1 MSFKLAA
8 QPEESV
14 SEASCGSASKE
25 DEPQALSPLHHKQSA
40 LESAAPEGVELV
52 DIAEGAAE
60 SDFSEQSTTT
70 ESRSC
75 LCAEKSSTPK
85 EEETKGVVT
94 NKSGDF
100 TTEEEPGSVVQV
112 NRDPNGNSDLTGYE
126 TPVSNIQKEDL
137 HQETVKSSSKPG
149 SDLKE
154 ASNTC
159 EEHGSASGTN
169 CETSS
174 TSHQEELSKDKWP
187 DEMSL
192 QRESSLT
199 QTVESWTEQ
208 KSTKEH
214 DTAPSEGLCPV
225 AGIDDGSEI
234 RTTSPSAD
242 IQQHLPPAVS
252 VTSSTTEVSQEMT
265 CRVATPSASDKQK
278 YQFESSGS
286 FSEML
291 DLAGALPLPLETR
304 DLGQMR
310 RKSMPANI
318 SALVGSSLA
327 KLSLEDHVPGDEEGN
342 QLEDMGDCVL
352 SEYSG
357 PMPSPADVP
366 SSGDT
371 PLCFLS
377 GVSEV
382 DKDLVTSVVSAQKKV
397 QQQECKEIVPESP
410 QKKLFE
416 RKDPPVKAT
425 MILEKAVTSGVKP
438 DRLRIPVTSSKD
450 RLSEFRLESG
460 LPGDLKIQ
468 AIPEVDIE
476 KDPSREAS
484 PIPPDNSFTFTVIET
499 GGKAPPTP
507 TTPKSPIDTPVEIVE
522 EKATKDGLPEVTA
535 KNDPEAETASNDETE
550 EIPKSELEISEE
562 ECNKPQIAQ
571 SQSIENTET
580 DGSKVNMEDGT
591 SSRLEIEKQETLK
604 TSEVSSTEKPSSEE
618 DAEIQLQEGTVD
630 KDSVNPHISPAV
642 IIIPQ
647 AQVEEEADE
656 DNDIEIAEEPQ
667 EVMEEP
673 DVSPKAN
680 QGEESE
686 TKEVLKEEHST
697 EEVRLASSDQE
708 REDPK
713 PGAEERS
720 DSAQN
725 SDGRDSATD
734 DFQSSPHLDHNQP
747 VRGATDGCVKE
758 DKVSDITQIKSERDS
773 KEHGEALKEDQ
784 TGTQEGEEVVPD
796 AAAGEREQNK
806 KEDEDVETGQ
816 EVEETSDMVHHTS
829 QAANNE
835 TTTEASVVDT
845 DSGLMESQGT

>member
-1 MSFKLAA
+1 MSFELTA

-14 SEASCGSASKE
+14 SEGSCGSASKE
-25 DEPQALSPLHHKQSA
+25 DEPQALSPRHHKQSA
-40 LESAAPEGVELV
+40 LESAVPEGVELV
-52 DIAEGAAE
+52 HIAEGAAE
-60 SDFSEQSTTT
+60 SDLSEQSRTT
-70 ESRSC
+70 ESRPC
-75 LCAEKSSTPK
+75 LCAEESLTPK

-100 TTEEEPGSVVQV
+100 TLEEPEPVVQV
-112 NRDPNGNSDLTGYE
+112 DEDPNGSSDVIVHE
-126 TPVSNIQKEDL
+126 TPVNNIKKEDP
-137 HQETVKSSSKPG
+137 HQEMVKSSPEPG
-149 SDLKE
+149 PDLKE

-174 TSHQEELSKDKWP
+174 TSHQEELSKDKCP

-192 QRESSLT
+192 QQESSLT
-199 QTVESWTEQ
+199 LTVESSTEQ
-208 KSTKEH
+208 KSSKEH
-214 DTAPSEGLCPV
+214 DMAPSEGLCPV

-234 RTTSPSAD
+234 KTSSSPFAD

-252 VTSSTTEVSQEMT
+252 VTSSTTEASQDT
-265 CRVATPSASDKQK
+265 ICRVATPSASDKQK
-278 YQFESSGS
+278 YQLESSGS

-291 DLAGALPLPLETR
+291 DLAGALPQPSLETR
-304 DLGQMR
+304 DLAQMR

-327 KLSLEDHVPGDEEGN
+327 KLSLEDHASGDEGEY

-382 DKDLVTSVVSAQKKV
+382 DKDLVATVVSAQKV

-438 DRLRIPVTSSKD
+438 DRLRIPMTSSKD

-507 TTPKSPIDTPVEIVE
+507 TTPKSPTDTPVEIAE
-522 EKATKDGLPEVTA
+522 EKVTKDGLPEVTA
-535 KNDPEAETASNDETE
+535 KNYPEAKRSNNDKTE
-550 EIPKSELEISEE
+550 EIPKSGLEISEE

-571 SQSIENTET
+571 SQSIGNTEA

-618 DAEIQLQEGTVD
+618 NAENQLQEVTVD
-630 KDSVNPHISPAV
+630 KICLNPHISPAV

-647 AQVEEEADE
+647 AQVEDEADE

-667 EVMEEP
+667 EVMEE
-673 DVSPKAN
+673 VNVLPKAN

-686 TKEVLKEEHST
+686 TKEVVKEEHNT
-697 EEVRLASSDQE
+697 EEVRLTSSDQE

-713 PGAEERS
+713 PGAEELS

-725 SDGRDSATD
+725 SDGRDPATD
-734 DFQSSPHLDHNQP
+734 NFQSSPHLDHDQS
-747 VRGATDGCVKE
+747 VRGAKDGCVKE
-758 DKVSDITQIKSERDS
+758 DKVSDITQIKSEQVS

-784 TGTQEGEEVVPD
+784 TGKQEGEEVVPD

-806 KEDEDVETGQ
+806 KEDKDVETGQ
-816 EVEETSDMVHHTS
+816 KVEETSDMVRHTS

-835 TTTEASVVDT
+835 TTTGASVVDT

>member
-1 MSFKLAA
+1 MSFKLTA

-14 SEASCGSASKE
+14 SEASCGSTSKE
-25 DEPQALSPLHHKQSA
+25 DEPLALSPRHHKQSA

-60 SDFSEQSTTT
+60 SDLSEQSTTT
-70 ESRSC
+70 KLRPC
-75 LCAEKSSTPK
+75 LCAEESLTPK

-100 TTEEEPGSVVQV
+100 TLKEPEPVVQV
-112 NRDPNGNSDLTGYE
+112 NKDPNGNSDIIVHE
-126 TPVSNIQKEDL
+126 TPVSDIQKEDP
-137 HQETVKSSSKPG
+137 HQETVKSSPESGP
-149 SDLKE
+149 DLKE
-154 ASNTC
+154 ALNTC
-159 EEHGSASGTN
+159 EEHGSASGTD

-174 TSHQEELSKDKWP
+174 TSHQEELSKDKCP

-192 QRESSLT
+192 QQESSLT
-199 QTVESWTEQ
+199 QTVESSTEQ
-208 KSTKEH
+208 KSTKVH

-234 RTTSPSAD
+234 KTSSPSAD

-252 VTSSTTEVSQEMT
+252 VTSSTTEVSQET
-265 CRVATPSASDKQK
+265 ICRVASPSASDKQK

-291 DLAGALPLPLETR
+291 DLAGALLQPSLETR
-304 DLGQMR
+304 DLAQMR

-327 KLSLEDHVPGDEEGN
+327 KLSLEDHAPGNEGEN

-382 DKDLVTSVVSAQKKV
+382 DKDLVATVVSAQKEV
-397 QQQECKEIVPESP
+397 QQECKEIVPESP
-410 QKKLFE
+410 QKKPFE

-438 DRLRIPVTSSKD
+438 DRLRIPMTSSKD

-499 GGKAPPTP
+499 AGKAPPTP
-507 TTPKSPIDTPVEIVE
+507 TTPKSPTDISVEIAE

-535 KNDPEAETASNDETE
+535 KNDPEAERSNNDKTE

-562 ECNKPQIAQ
+562 DCNKPQIAQ
-571 SQSIENTET
+571 SQSIKNTEA
-580 DGSKVNMEDGT
+580 DDSKVNTENGT
-591 SSRLEIEKQETLK
+591 SRLEIEKQETLK
-604 TSEVSSTEKPSSEE
+604 TSEVSSIERPSSEE
-618 DAEIQLQEGTVD
+618 NAKIQLQEVTVE
-630 KDSVNPHISPAV
+630 NPHISPAL

-667 EVMEEP
+667 EVMEEA

-686 TKEVLKEEHST
+686 TKEVVKEEHNT
-697 EEVRLASSDQE
+697 EEVRLPSSDQE
-708 REDPK
+708 RENSK

-720 DSAQN
+720 DGAQN
-725 SDGRDSATD
+725 SDDRDPATD
-734 DFQSSPHLDHNQP
+734 KFQWSPHLDHDQP
-747 VRGATDGCVKE
+747 VTGATDGCVKE
-758 DKVSDITQIKSERDS
+758 DKVSDITQIKSERVS
-773 KEHGEALKEDQ
+773 KEHGEALKEDP

-806 KEDEDVETGQ
+806 KEDKDVETGH
-816 EVEETSDMVHHTS
+816 EVEETSDMVRHTS

>member
-1 MSFKLAA
+1 MSFELAA

-25 DEPQALSPLHHKQSA
+25 DEPEALSPRHHKRSA

-60 SDFSEQSTTT
+60 GDLSEQSRTT
-70 ESRSC
+70 ESRLC
-75 LCAEKSSTPK
+75 LCAEESSTPK

-94 NKSGDF
+94 SKSGDF
-100 TTEEEPGSVVQV
+100 TLEEPKTVVQV
-112 NRDPNGNSDLTGYE
+112 NEDPNGNTDVIVSE
-126 TPVSNIQKEDL
+126 TPVSNIQKEDP
-137 HQETVKSSSKPG
+137 HQETVKSSPEPG
-149 SDLKE
+149 PDLKA

-159 EEHGSASGTN
+159 EEHGSASGTD

-174 TSHQEELSKDKWP
+174 TSHQEELSKDKCP

-192 QRESSLT
+192 QQESSLT
-199 QTVESWTEQ
+199 LAVESSTEQ

-214 DTAPSEGLCPV
+214 DTAPSEGLCPA
-225 AGIDDGSEI
+225 AGIDDGYEI
-234 RTTSPSAD
+234 KTSSPSAD

-252 VTSSTTEVSQEMT
+252 VTSSTTEASQDMI
-265 CRVATPSASDKQK
+265 CRTATPSASDKQK
-278 YQFESSGS
+278 YQLESSGS

-291 DLAGALPLPLETR
+291 DLAGALPQPSLETR
-304 DLGQMR
+304 DLAQMR
-310 RKSMPANI
+310 RKSMPSNI

-327 KLSLEDHVPGDEEGN
+327 KLSLEDRAPEDEGEN
-342 QLEDMGDCVL
+342 QLEDAGDCVL

-382 DKDLVTSVVSAQKKV
+382 DKDLVATVVSAQKEV

-438 DRLRIPVTSSKD
+438 DRLRIPMSSSKD

-484 PIPPDNSFTFTVIET
+484 PIPPDNSFTFNVIEP
-499 GGKAPPTP
+499 GCKAPPTP
-507 TTPKSPIDTPVEIVE
+507 TTPRSPTDTPVEIPE
-522 EKATKDGLPEVTA
+522 EKAMKDGLPEVTA
-535 KNDPEAETASNDETE
+535 KNDPEAERSNNDKTE
-550 EIPKSELEISEE
+550 EIPKSGLEISEE
-562 ECNKPQIAQ
+562 ECNKPQIAP
-571 SQSIENTET
+571 SQSIENTEA
-580 DGSKVNMEDGT
+580 DGSKVSMEDGT
-591 SSRLEIEKQETLK
+591 STRLEIEKQETLK
-604 TSEVSSTEKPSSEE
+604 TSEVTSTEKPSSEE
-618 DAEIQLQEGTVD
+618 NDEIQLQEVTVN
-630 KDSVNPHISPAV
+630 KDSANPHISPAV

-667 EVMEEP
+667 EVMEEA

-686 TKEVLKEEHST
+686 TKAAKEEHNT
-697 EEVRLASSDQE
+697 EEVRLVSSDQE

-713 PGAEERS
+713 PGAEELS
-720 DSAQN
+720 DRAQN
-725 SDGRDSATD
+725 SDGCDPATD
-734 DFQSSPHLDHNQP
+734 NFQSSPHLDHDQP
-747 VRGATDGCVKE
+747 VRGPTDGCVKE
-758 DKVSDITQIKSERDS
+758 DIKSGCVI
-773 KEHGEALKEDQ
+773 KEHGEALKEDN

-806 KEDEDVETGQ
+806 KEDKDLEAGQ
-816 EVEETSDMVHHTS
+816 KVEEFSDMVRHTS

-835 TTTEASVVDT
+835 TTTGASVVDT

>member
-1 MSFKLAA
+1 MSFELAA

-25 DEPQALSPLHHKQSA
+25 DEPQALSPRHHKQSA
-40 LESAAPEGVELV
+40 LESAAPDGVELV
-52 DIAEGAAE
+52 D
-60 SDFSEQSTTT
+60 SPT
-70 ESRSC
+70 ESRPC
-75 LCAEKSSTPK
+75 LCAEESSTPK
-85 EEETKGVVT
+85 EEETKGVAT

-100 TTEEEPGSVVQV
+100 TLEEPEPAVQV
-112 NRDPNGNSDLTGYE
+112 NEDPNGNSDVIVHE
-126 TPVSNIQKEDL
+126 TPVGSIQKEDPY
-137 HQETVKSSSKPG
+137 QETVKSSPEPG
-149 SDLKE
+149 PDLKE
-154 ASNTC
+154 ASHT
-159 EEHGSASGTN
+159 SASGTD

-174 TSHQEELSKDKWP
+174 TSHQEELSKDKCC

-192 QRESSLT
+192 QQESSLT
-199 QTVESWTEQ
+199 MESSTEQ
-208 KSTKEH
+208 ESAKEH

-225 AGIDDGSEI
+225 IRTDDGSEI
-234 RTTSPSAD
+234 KTSSPSAD

-252 VTSSTTEVSQEMT
+252 VTSSTTEAPQDT
-265 CRVATPSASDKQK
+265 ICRAATPSASDKQK
-278 YQFESSGS
+278 YQLESSGS

-291 DLAGALPLPLETR
+291 DLAGALPQPSLETR
-304 DLGQMR
+304 DLAQMR

-327 KLSLEDHVPGDEEGN
+327 KLSLEDHAPGDEGKN
-342 QLEDMGDCVL
+342 QLEDVGDCVL

-382 DKDLVTSVVSAQKKV
+382 DKDLVATVVSAQKEV

-438 DRLRIPVTSSKD
+438 DRLRIPMTSSKD

-484 PIPPDNSFTFTVIET
+484 PIPPDNSFTFNVIET
-499 GGKAPPTP
+499 GGKAPLTP
-507 TTPKSPIDTPVEIVE
+507 TTPKSPTDTPE
-522 EKATKDGLPEVTA
+522 EETTKDGSPEVTA
-535 KNDPEAETASNDETE
+535 KNDPEAQRSNNDKTE
-550 EIPKSELEISEE
+550 EIPKSGLEISEE
-562 ECNKPQIAQ
+562 ECNKPQIAP
-571 SQSIENTET
+571 SQSMENTEA
-580 DGSKVNMEDGT
+580 DGNEVNMEDGT
-591 SSRLEIEKQETLK
+591 SIRLEMEKQETLK
-604 TSEVSSTEKPSSEE
+604 TSEVSSTEKASSEE
-618 DAEIQLQEGTVD
+618 NTVD
-630 KDSVNPHISPAV
+630 KDSANPHISPAV
-642 IIIPQ
+642 IIIPR
-647 AQVEEEADE
+647 AQVEDEADE

-667 EVMEEP
+667 EVMEEA

-686 TKEVLKEEHST
+686 TKEAAKEEHNT
-697 EEVRLASSDQE
+697 EEVRLTSSDQE

-713 PGAEERS
+713 PGAEEPS
-720 DSAQN
+720 DSARN
-725 SDGRDSATD
+725 SDDRDPATD
-734 DFQSSPHLDHNQP
+734 DFQSPHLDHDQP

-758 DKVSDITQIKSERDS
+758 DKVSDITEIKSERGC
-773 KEHGEALKEDQ
+773 KERGEALKEDQ

-806 KEDEDVETGQ
+806 KEGKDDETGQ
-816 EVEETSDMVHHTS
+816 KVEETSDICHTS

-835 TTTEASVVDT
+835 TTTGASVVDT

>member
-1 MSFKLAA
+1 MSFELAA

-14 SEASCGSASKE
+14 SEGSCGSACKE
-25 DEPQALSPLHHKQSA
+25 DELQALSPRHHKQSA

-52 DIAEGAAE
+52 DFGERAAE
-60 SDFSEQSTTT
+60 SDLSEQSRTT
-70 ESRSC
+70 ESRPC
-75 LCAEKSSTPK
+75 LCAEESSMPK

-100 TTEEEPGSVVQV
+100 TLEEPAPVVQL
-112 NRDPNGNSDLTGYE
+112 NEDPNGNSDLIVHE
-126 TPVSNIQKEDL
+126 TPVSNIQKDA
-137 HQETVKSSSKPG
+137 HQETVKSSPEPG
-149 SDLKE
+149 PDLKE

-159 EEHGSASGTN
+159 EEHGSAPGTD

-174 TSHQEELSKDKWP
+174 TSHQEELSKDKCP
-187 DEMSL
+187 DEISL
-192 QRESSLT
+192 QQESILTLTAESS
-199 QTVESWTEQ
+199 TEQ
-208 KSTKEH
+208 KRTKEH

-234 RTTSPSAD
+234 KTSSPSAD

-252 VTSSTTEVSQEMT
+252 VTSSTTEASQET
-265 CRVATPSASDKQK
+265 ICSATTPSASDKQK
-278 YQFESSGS
+278 YQLESSGS

-291 DLAGALPLPLETR
+291 DLAGALPQPSLETR
-304 DLGQMR
+304 DLAQMR

-327 KLSLEDHVPGDEEGN
+327 KLSLEDHAPGGEGEN
-342 QLEDMGDCVL
+342 QLEDIGDCVL

-382 DKDLVTSVVSAQKKV
+382 DKDLVATVVSAQKEV

-438 DRLRIPVTSSKD
+438 DRLRIPMTSSKD

-499 GGKAPPTP
+499 GGKAPLTP
-507 TTPKSPIDTPVEIVE
+507 TTPKSQTDTPVEIAE

-535 KNDPEAETASNDETE
+535 KNDPEAERSNNDKTE
-550 EIPKSELEISEE
+550 EIPKSGLEILEE

-571 SQSIENTET
+571 SQSIENTEA

-591 SSRLEIEKQETLK
+591 SSRLEIEKPETLK

-618 DAEIQLQEGTVD
+618 NAEIQLQEVTVD
-630 KDSVNPHISPAV
+630 KDSANPHISPAV

-647 AQVEEEADE
+647 AQVEDEADE
-656 DNDIEIAEEPQ
+656 DNDFEIAEEPQ
-667 EVMEEP
+667 EVMEEA

-686 TKEVLKEEHST
+686 TKEVVKEEHNT
-697 EEVRLASSDQE
+697 EEVRLVSSDQE

-713 PGAEERS
+713 PGAEELS

-725 SDGRDSATD
+725 SDGRDPATD
-734 DFQSSPHLDHNQP
+734 DFQSSPHLDHDQP
-747 VRGATDGCVKE
+747 VKGAKDGCVKE
-758 DKVSDITQIKSERDS
+758 DKVSDITQIKSERVS

-784 TGTQEGEEVVPD
+784 TGMQEGEEVVPD

-806 KEDEDVETGQ
+806 KEDKDVETGQ
-816 EVEETSDMVHHTS
+816 KVEETCDMVRHTS

-835 TTTEASVVDT
+835 TTTGASVVDT

>member
-14 SEASCGSASKE
+14 SEASCWSARKE
-25 DEPQALSPLHHKQSA
+25 DEPQAPSPRHHKESA
-40 LESAAPEGVELV
+40 LEGAAPEGVELV
-52 DIAEGAAE
+52 DIAEGAAKE
-60 SDFSEQSTTT
+60 SDLSGQSTTT
-70 ESRSC
+70 ESRPC
-75 LCAEKSSTPK
+75 LCAEESSTPK
-85 EEETKGVVT
+85 EEEVKGVVT

-100 TTEEEPGSVVQV
+100 TPEEPGPVVQV
-112 NRDPNGNSDLTGYE
+112 NEDPNGNSDVIMHE
-126 TPVSNIQKEDL
+126 TPASNIQKEDP
-137 HQETVKSSSKPG
+137 HQETVKSSPEPG
-149 SDLKE
+149 PDLKE

-159 EEHGSASGTN
+159 KEHGSASGTD

-174 TSHQEELSKDKWP
+174 TSHQEELSKDKCP
-187 DEMSL
+187 D
-192 QRESSLT
+192 ESSLT
-199 QTVESWTEQ
+199 QTVESSTEQ

-234 RTTSPSAD
+234 NTSSPSAD

-252 VTSSTTEVSQEMT
+252 VTSSTTEASQDT
-265 CRVATPSASDKQK
+265 VCRVATPSASDKQK

-291 DLAGALPLPLETR
+291 DLAGALPQPSLETR
-304 DLGQMR
+304 DLAQMR
-310 RKSMPANI
+310 RKSMPTNI

-327 KLSLEDHVPGDEEGN
+327 KLSLEDHAPGDEAEN

-382 DKDLVTSVVSAQKKV
+382 DKDLVATVVSAQKEV
-397 QQQECKEIVPESP
+397 QQQECKETVPESP

-438 DRLRIPVTSSKD
+438 DRLRIPMTSSKD

-484 PIPPDNSFTFTVIET
+484 PIPPDNSFTFNVIET

-507 TTPKSPIDTPVEIVE
+507 TTPKSPTDTPVEIAE
-522 EKATKDGLPEVTA
+522 EKATKDGSPEVTA
-535 KNDPEAETASNDETE
+535 KNDPEAERSNNCKTE
-550 EIPKSELEISEE
+550 EEVPKCELEISEE

-571 SQSIENTET
+571 SQSIENTEA
-580 DGSKVNMEDGT
+580 DDSKVNMEDGT

-618 DAEIQLQEGTVD
+618 NAKIQLQEVTVD
-630 KDSVNPHISPAV
+630 KDSANPHTSPAV

-647 AQVEEEADE
+647 AQVEEADE
-656 DNDIEIAEEPQ
+656 DNDIEIGEEPQ
-667 EVMEEP
+667 EVMEEA
-673 DVSPKAN
+673 DVSPREN
-680 QGEESE
+680 EGEESE
-686 TKEVLKEEHST
+686 PKEVVKEEHNT
-697 EEVRLASSDQE
+697 EEVRLASRDQE

-713 PGAEERS
+713 PGAEEQS

-725 SDGRDSATD
+725 SDGCDPATD
-734 DFQSSPHLDHNQP
+734 NFQSSPPLDHDQP

-758 DKVSDITQIKSERDS
+758 DQVSDITQIKSECVS
-773 KEHGEALKEDQ
+773 KEHGEALKEDP
-784 TGTQEGEEVVPD
+784 TGTQEDEEVVPD

-806 KEDEDVETGQ
+806 KEDKDVEIGQ
-816 EVEETSDMVHHTS
+816 EVEETSDVVRHTS
-829 QAANNE
+829 QTANSE
-835 TTTEASVVDT
+835 TTTGASVVDT

>member
-1 MSFKLAA
+1 MSFELAA
-8 QPEESV
+8 QPEESL

-25 DEPQALSPLHHKQSA
+25 DEPQALSPRHHKQSV

-52 DIAEGAAE
+52 DIAEGATE
-60 SDFSEQSTTT
+60 SDLSEQSRTT
-70 ESRSC
+70 ESRPC
-75 LCAEKSSTPK
+75 LRAEESSTPK

-100 TTEEEPGSVVQV
+100 TLEEPEPVVQV
-112 NRDPNGNSDLTGYE
+112 NEDPNGNSDVIVHE
-126 TPVSNIQKEDL
+126 TPVSNIQKEDP
-137 HQETVKSSSKPG
+137 HQETQVKSSPEPG
-149 SDLKE
+149 PDLKE
-154 ASNTC
+154 ASNIC
-159 EEHGSASGTN
+159 EEHRSASGTD

-174 TSHQEELSKDKWP
+174 RSHREELSKDKCP
-187 DEMSL
+187 GEMSL
-192 QRESSLT
+192 QQESSLT
-199 QTVESWTEQ
+199 LTMESLTEQ

-214 DTAPSEGLCPV
+214 DTETSEGLYSV
-225 AGIDDGSEI
+225 AGIDDESEI
-234 RTTSPSAD
+234 KISSPSAD
-242 IQQHLPPAVS
+242 IQQHLPPVVS
-252 VTSSTTEVSQEMT
+252 VTTAASQET
-265 CRVATPSASDKQK
+265 ICRAATPSASDKQK

-291 DLAGALPLPLETR
+291 DLAGALPQPSLETR
-304 DLGQMR
+304 DLR

-327 KLSLEDHVPGDEEGN
+327 KLSLEDHASGDEGEN

-377 GVSEV
+377 GVNEA
-382 DKDLVTSVVSAQKKV
+382 DKDLVATVVSSQKEV

-410 QKKLFE
+410 QKKQFE

-438 DRLRIPVTSSKD
+438 DRLRIPMTSSKD

-507 TTPKSPIDTPVEIVE
+507 TTPKSPTDTPVEIAE
-522 EKATKDGLPEVTA
+522 EMATKDGLPEVTA
-535 KNDPEAETASNDETE
+535 KNDPEAERSNNDKTE
-550 EIPKSELEISEE
+550 EIPKSGLEISEE

-571 SQSIENTET
+571 SHSIENTEA
-580 DGSKVNMEDGT
+580 DSSKVNMEEGT
-591 SSRLEIEKQETLK
+591 SSRLEIEKPETLK
-604 TSEVSSTEKPSSEE
+604 TSEVSSTEPSSEE
-618 DAEIQLQEGTVD
+618 NAEIQLQEVTVD
-630 KDSVNPHISPAV
+630 KDSANPHISPAV

-667 EVMEEP
+667 EVMEEA
-673 DVSPKAN
+673 DVSPKAS

-686 TKEVLKEEHST
+686 TKEVAKEEHNT
-697 EEVRLASSDQE
+697 EEVRLASSDLE

-713 PGAEERS
+713 PGAEELS

-725 SDGRDSATD
+725 RDGRDPATD
-734 DFQSSPHLDHNQP
+734 DFQSSPHLDHDRP
-747 VRGATDGCVKE
+747 VRGAKDGCVKE
-758 DKVSDITQIKSERDS
+758 DKVSNITQIKSERVS

-796 AAAGEREQNK
+796 AAAGKREQNK
-806 KEDEDVETGQ
+806 KEDKNAETGQ
-816 EVEETSDMVHHTS
+816 KVEETSDMVRHTS

-835 TTTEASVVDT
+835 TTTGVSVVDT
-845 DSGLMESQGT
+845 DTGLMESQGT